1 MEDIKAVQF
10 ENGKLKLIDQRILP
24 SRFEYW
30 YTDTE
35 EGVFEAI
42 RTMIVRGA
50 PAIGGAAAYGAYFAL
65 LEANG
70 SKEEFER
77 KCLHLI
83 TARPTAVNLEWS
95 VKRMMAKAEQCG
107 YAPNELLKEADSI
120 VKEDREMNIKLSE
133 IGLSVIRK
141 GDTILTHCNAG
152 ALATCG
158 WGTALGVIRSAYRS
172 GLDIK
177 VYADETRPRL
187 QGARLTAWELKEEG
201 IDATL
206 IPDSA
211 AATLIRDGRI
221 DLIIVGADRIS
232 ADGDTANKLGT
243 FALSIAAKAY
253 GVPFYIAAP
262 TSTIDFST
270 KDGKDIPIEERDWD
284 EVRMIEGIDIAPKGM
299 KVYNPSF
306 DVTPH
311 ENITGIITEKG
322 IIYPPFDKN
331 IERIRN
337 GETLG

>member
-10 ENGKLKLIDQRILP
+10 ESGRLRLIDQRLLP

-35 EGVFEAI
+35 KGVFEAI

-65 LEANG
+65 LE
-70 SKEEFER
+70 SKGNREAFNE
-77 KCLHLI
+77 KCSHLI
-83 TARPTAVNLEWS
+83 SARPTAVNLEWS
-95 VKRMMAKAEQCG
+95 VKRMMAKAEESG
-107 YAPNELLKEADSI
+107 YEPDALLDEAHRI
-120 VKEDREMNIKLSE
+120 GKEDEEMNHRLSE
-133 IGLSVIRK
+133 IGLQVIRK

-158 WGTALGVIRSAYRS
+158 WGTALGVIRSAHES
-172 GLDIK
+172 GLEIK

-187 QGARLTAWELKEEG
+187 QGARLTAWELKKAG
-201 IDATL
+201 IPATL

-211 AATLIRDGRI
+211 AATLIRDGKI
-221 DLIIVGADRIS
+221 DLIILGADRIT
-232 ADGDTANKLGT
+232 ADGDVANKLGT
-243 FALSIAAKAY
+243 FALSVIAKAY
-253 GVPFYIAAP
+253 GVPFYSAAP
-262 TSTIDFST
+262 TSTIDFSM
-270 KDGKDIPIEERDWD
+270 KDGRDIPIEERDAD
-284 EVRMIEGIDIAPKGM
+284 EVRKIEGIAIAPEDM
-299 KVYNPSF
+299 PVYNPSF

-322 IIYPPFDKN
+322 IIRPPFDKN

-337 GETLG
+337 GETL

>member
-95 VKRMMAKAEQCG
+95 VKRMMAKAEQCS

-120 VKEDREMNIKLSE
+120 AKEDREMNIKLSE

-158 WGTALGVIRSAYRS
+158 WGTALGVIRSAHRS

-337 GETLG
+337 GKTLG

>member
-95 VKRMMAKAEQCG
+95 VKRMMAKAEQCI

-120 VKEDREMNIKLSE
+120 AKEDREMNIKLSE

-158 WGTALGVIRSAYRS
+158 WGTALGVIRSAHRS

>member
-70 SKEEFER
+70 IKEEFER

-158 WGTALGVIRSAYRS
+158 WGTALGVIRSAHRS

>member
-158 WGTALGVIRSAYRS
+158 WGTALGVIRSAHRS

-211 AATLIRDGRI
+211 AAMLIRDGRI